1 MSLIPIKGTYHSNLF
16 IQEFIIVYSKTL
28 KALYPT
34 AIEML
39 NFVWT
44 GAKDLMEMKYNM
56 PSVIEYLRGIAGCFV
71 TGEPRPY
78 L

>member
-1 MSLIPIKGTYHSNLF
+1 M
-16 IQEFIIVYSKTL
+16 YSKIL
-28 KALYPT
+28 RALYPT

-44 GAKDLMEMKYNM
+44 GAKDLMEMKYRM
-56 PSVIEYLRGIAGCFV
+56 PSVIEYLKGIVGCFD
-71 TGEPRPY
+71 TRE